1 MPLMMALNIP
11 TILEVTETKR
21 EFRDPVKA
29 TIEERDLPFPELLRE
44 EERLPVEDGDRARPP
59 RERLMLYGQVV

>member
-44 EERLPVEDGDRARPP
+44 EERLPVEDGDRARP